1 MKTTLPTASQPNSAA
16 KDTFASQAGPE
27 CPLELDQRTPCNQHK
42 RKALHLLFVAW
53 LVIIPFEAVAA
64 SAGQGDSSVSPTRS
78 LIERF
83 RSDRAA
89 LERLYNVTLSTNR
102 TARLHRLFN
111 DNLAALE
118 QLDFQSLDQ
127 SGRIDWLL
135 FRNHL
140 QFEQRELDYGTH
152 KAAEIAD
159 LIPFAPTII
168 ELEEN
173 RRRLQPQEPRASAE
187 LLATIPATIKATRE
201 KLEKQLHDLSVPGAV
216 LGRRAAMAADDLRG
230 ALRNWN
236 RFYADYHPS
245 FTWWVQSPYAAAD
258 KALDDY
264 AWFLREKL
272 AGFKKGEDDP
282 VIGDPIGRE
291 ALLNYLRAELI
302 PYTPEELIELA
313 EKEFAWC
320 EREMKRAA
328 DDLGFNGD
336 WSQAMAHVSRLH
348 VEPGEQPKMIKE
360 LADEAIAFL
369 EARNLVTIPP
379 LAKET
384 WRMEMMPPERQ
395 KVNPYFL
402 GGEVIQVSYP
412 TDDMSHEE
420 KLMSM
425 RGNNRHFS
433 RATVQHELI
442 PGHHLQGFMA
452 QRWNTH
458 RSLFRTPFLVEGWAL
473 YWEMLLWD
481 LNFPQ
486 SAEDRVG
493 MLFWRSHRCAR
504 IIFSLKFHLG
514 QMTAQE
520 CIDYLIQRVGH
531 EPRNATAEVR
541 RSVAGDYSP
550 LYQAAYMLGG
560 LQIRALHQE
569 LVASGKMTA
578 REFHDAI
585 LRENSIPIE
594 MIRASLT
601 GQTLTK
607 EFKTSWR
614 FYGE

>member
-1 MKTTLPTASQPNSAA
+1 MKICRCLLLLVSLPLAVCAAPADPSA
-16 KDTFASQAGPE
+16 
-27 CPLELDQRTPCNQHK
+27 
-42 RKALHLLFVAW
+42 
-53 LVIIPFEAVAA
+53 
-64 SAGQGDSSVSPTRS
+64 SPTRS
-78 LIERF
+78 LTERF
-83 RSDRAA
+83 RNDRGA
-89 LERLYNVTLSTNR
+89 LERLYNVELSTNR
-102 TARLHRLFN
+102 FARLQRLFA

-118 QLDFQSLDQ
+118 RFDFQSLDQ
-127 SGRIDWLL
+127 PGRIDWLL
-135 FRNHL
+135 FRNQL
-140 QFEQRELDYGTH
+140 QFEKGELAYGAR
-152 KAAEIAD
+152 KNAEIAD
-159 LIPFAPTII
+159 LIPFARTII
-168 ELEEN
+168 ELEEE
-173 RRRLQPQEPRASAE
+173 RRRLQPQEPRDSAE
-187 LLATIPATIKATRE
+187 LLAGIPPTIKAARE
-201 KLEKQLHDLSVPGAV
+201 KLEQQLKDKSAPGAV
-216 LGRRAAMAADDLRG
+216 LGRRAAMAVDELRG
-230 ALRNWN
+230 SLRDWN

-245 FTWWVQSPYAAAD
+245 FTWWVQAPYAAAD
-258 KALDDY
+258 KALEDY

-282 VIGDPIGRE
+282 VIGDPIGRA
-291 ALLNYLRAELI
+291 ALLDYLRVELI
-302 PYTPEELIELA
+302 PYTPEELIALA

-328 DDLGFNGD
+328 VDLGFNGD
-336 WSQAMAHVSRLH
+336 WSKAMAHVSRLH

-369 EARNLVTIPP
+369 EVRDLVTIPP

-504 IIFSLKFHLG
+504 IVFSLKYHLG

-550 LYQAAYMLGG
+550 TYQAAYMLGG
-560 LQIRALHQE
+560 LQIRALHKE

-578 REFHDAI
+578 RDFHDAI
-585 LRENSIPIE
+585 LRENSIPVE

-601 GQTLTK
+601 GQPLTK
-607 EFKTSWR
+607 EFQTSWR

>member
-1 MKTTLPTASQPNSAA
+1 MITAFPPEPQAYTTDRSHREATVGQAPEPRAFDSRNPFKNCWLCVLLLSISALVPEKA
-16 KDTFASQAGPE
+16 FPAGE
-27 CPLELDQRTPCNQHK
+27 D
-42 RKALHLLFVAW
+42 LHD
-53 LVIIPFEAVAA
+53 P
-64 SAGQGDSSVSPTRS
+64 SVSSTRS

-83 RSDRAA
+83 RGDRSA
-89 LERLYNVTLSTNR
+89 LERLYSVDLSTNR
-102 TARLHRLFN
+102 TARLQRLFA

-118 QLDFQSLDQ
+118 QLDFESLNQ
-127 SGRIDWLL
+127 PGRIDWLL
-135 FRNHL
+135 FRNQL
-140 QFEQRELDYGTH
+140 QLEQRDLDYAAR

-159 LIPFAPTII
+159 LVPFAPTII
-168 ELEEN
+168 ELEEK
-173 RRRLQPQEPRASAE
+173 RRLLQPQESRASAE
-187 LLATIPATIKATRE
+187 LLAGISPTIKTVRE
-201 KLEKQLHDLSVPGAV
+201 QLEQQVKDMAAPGAV
-216 LGRRAAMAADDLRG
+216 LGRRAAMAVDDLRG
-230 ALRNWN
+230 SLRDWN

-245 FTWWVQSPYAAAD
+245 FTWWVQAPYSAAD
-258 KALDDY
+258 KALEDY

-291 ALLNYLRAELI
+291 ALLDYLRAELI
-302 PYTPEELIELA
+302 PYTPEELIQIA

-336 WSQAMAHVSRLH
+336 WSKAMAHVSRLH

-369 EARNLVTIPP
+369 EARDLVTIPP

-433 RATVQHELI
+433 RATVHHELI

-458 RSLFRTPFLVEGWAL
+458 RALFRTPFLVEGWAL

-481 LNFPQ
+481 LDFPQ

-504 IIFSLKFHLG
+504 IVFSLKYHLG

-578 REFHDAI
+578 RDFHDAI

-594 MIRASLT
+594 LIRASLT

-607 EFKTSWR
+607 DFRTSWR

>member
-1 MKTTLPTASQPNSAA
+1 MSR
-16 KDTFASQAGPE
+16 GW
-27 CPLELDQRTPCNQHK
+27 
-42 RKALHLLFVAW
+42 LLVCVGLL
-53 LVIIPFEAVAA
+53 LVLVHDAVAA
-64 SAGQGDSSVSPTRS
+64 PADPSVSPTRS
-78 LIERF
+78 LIENF
-83 RSDRAA
+83 RNDRAA
-89 LERLYNVTLSTNR
+89 LERLYNLELSTNR
-102 TARLHRLFN
+102 VTRLDRLF
-111 DNLAALE
+111 DENLAALG
-118 QLDFQSLDQ
+118 QLDFKSLYQ
-127 SGRIDWLL
+127 PGRIDWLL
-135 FRNHL
+135 FRNQL
-140 QFEQRELDYGTH
+140 QFEQRELSYAA
-152 KAAEIAD
+152 KKSAEIAD
-159 LIPFAPTII
+159 LIPFAPVII

-187 LLATIPATIKATRE
+187 LLAGLPITIKTVRE
-201 KLEKQLHDLSVPGAV
+201 KVEQQLKDKSAPGAV
-216 LGRRAAMAADDLRG
+216 LGRRAAMAVDELRG
-230 ALRNWN
+230 ALRDWN

-245 FTWWVQSPYAAAD
+245 FTWWLKEPHAAAD
-258 KALDDY
+258 KALEDY

-282 VIGDPIGRE
+282 VIGDPIGRD
-291 ALLNYLRAELI
+291 ALLDYLRAELI

-328 DDLGFNGD
+328 NDLGFNGD
-336 WSQAMAHVSRLH
+336 WSKAMAHVSRLH

-369 EARNLVTIPP
+369 EARELVTIPP

-384 WRMEMMPPERQ
+384 WRMEMMPAERQ

-412 TDDMSHEE
+412 TADMSHEE

-452 QRWNTH
+452 QRYNAH
-458 RSLFRTPFLVEGWAL
+458 RSLFRTPFLIEGWAL

-504 IIFSLKFHLG
+504 IVFSLKYHLG

-520 CIDYLIQRVGH
+520 CIDYLIGRVGH

-550 LYQAAYMLGG
+550 TYQAAYMLGG
-560 LQIRALHQE
+560 LQIRALHKE
-569 LVASGKMTA
+569 LVASGRMTA

-601 GQTLTK
+601 GQTLSK
-607 EFKTSWR
+607 EFQTSWR

>member
-1 MKTTLPTASQPNSAA
+1 M
-16 KDTFASQAGPE
+16 
-27 CPLELDQRTPCNQHK
+27 
-42 RKALHLLFVAW
+42 
-53 LVIIPFEAVAA
+53 AV
-64 SAGQGDSSVSPTRS
+64 
-78 LIERF
+78 
-83 RSDRAA
+83 
-89 LERLYNVTLSTNR
+89 
-102 TARLHRLFN
+102 
-111 DNLAALE
+111 
-118 QLDFQSLDQ
+118 
-127 SGRIDWLL
+127 
-135 FRNHL
+135 
-140 QFEQRELDYGTH
+140 
-152 KAAEIAD
+152 
-159 LIPFAPTII
+159 
-168 ELEEN
+168 
-173 RRRLQPQEPRASAE
+173 
-187 LLATIPATIKATRE
+187 
-201 KLEKQLHDLSVPGAV
+201 
-216 LGRRAAMAADDLRG
+216 DDLRG
-230 ALRNWN
+230 SLRDWN

-245 FTWWVQSPYAAAD
+245 FTWWVQAPHVAAD
-258 KALDDY
+258 KALEDY

-282 VIGDPIGRE
+282 VIGDPIGRD
-291 ALLNYLRAELI
+291 ALLDYLRAELI
-302 PYTPEELIELA
+302 PYTPEELITLA

-336 WSQAMAHVSRLH
+336 WSKAMAHVSRLH

-369 EARNLVTIPP
+369 EARDLVTIPP

-412 TDDMSHEE
+412 TDEMSHEE

-425 RGNNRHFS
+425 RGNNQHFS

-458 RSLFRTPFLVEGWAL
+458 RALFRTPFLVEGWAL

-504 IIFSLKFHLG
+504 IVFSLKYHLG

-550 LYQAAYMLGG
+550 TYQAAYMLGG
-560 LQIRALHQE
+560 LQIRALHKE

-578 REFHDAI
+578 RDFHDAI

-594 MIRASLT
+594 LIRVSLT
-601 GQTLTK
+601 GQTLTP

>member
-1 MKTTLPTASQPNSAA
+1 MKVWLWIACAVLPVFGWSAA
-16 KDTFASQAGPE
+16 SVDP
-27 CPLELDQRTPCNQHK
+27 
-42 RKALHLLFVAW
+42 
-53 LVIIPFEAVAA
+53 
-64 SAGQGDSSVSPTRS
+64 SVSPSRS

-83 RSDRAA
+83 RNDRGA
-89 LERLYNVTLSTNR
+89 LDRLYNIELSTNR
-102 TARLHRLFN
+102 NARLQQLFA
-111 DNLAALE
+111 DNLAALG
-118 QLDFQSLDQ
+118 QLDFQALDQ
-127 SGRIDWLL
+127 PGRIDWLL
-135 FRNHL
+135 FRNQL
-140 QFEQRELDYGTH
+140 QFEQRELDYGAR
-152 KAAEIAD
+152 KSAEIAD
-159 LIPFAPTII
+159 LIPFAPVII
-168 ELEEN
+168 ELEES
-173 RRRLQPQEPRASAE
+173 RRRLQTQEPRASAE
-187 LLATIPATIKATRE
+187 LLAGIPTTIKTVRE
-201 KLEKQLHDLSVPGAV
+201 QLEQQLKDKSAPGAV
-216 LGRRAAMAADDLRG
+216 LGRRAATAVDDLRG
-230 ALRNWN
+230 ALRDWN
-236 RFYADYHPS
+236 RFYADYHPL
-245 FTWWVQSPYAAAD
+245 FTWWVQSPYTAAD
-258 KALDDY
+258 KALEDY

-282 VIGDPIGRE
+282 VIGDPIGRD
-291 ALLNYLRAELI
+291 ALLDYLRAELV

-336 WSQAMAHVSRLH
+336 WSKALAHVSRLH

-360 LADEAIAFL
+360 LADEAISFL
-369 EARNLVTIPP
+369 EARDLVTIPP
-379 LAKET
+379 LAKES

-412 TDDMSHEE
+412 TDDMSHED

-433 RATVQHELI
+433 RATVHHELI

-504 IIFSLKFHLG
+504 IVFSLKFHLG

-550 LYQAAYMLGG
+550 TYQAAYMLGG
-560 LQIRALHQE
+560 LQIRALHKE

-585 LRENSIPIE
+585 LRENSIPVE

-601 GQTLTK
+601 GQALTR
-607 EFKTSWR
+607 EFRTSWR

>member
-1 MKTTLPTASQPNSAA
+1 MKTRLLSLVLTVVVLRCAGHSAPV
-16 KDTFASQAGPE
+16 D
-27 CPLELDQRTPCNQHK
+27 R
-42 RKALHLLFVAW
+42 
-53 LVIIPFEAVAA
+53 
-64 SAGQGDSSVSPTRS
+64 SVSPTRS
-78 LIERF
+78 LIENF

-89 LERLYNVTLSTNR
+89 LERLYNVELSTNR
-102 TARLHRLFN
+102 TARLHRLFD

-118 QLDFQSLDQ
+118 QKDFQSLDQ
-127 SGRIDWLL
+127 PGRIDWLL
-135 FRNHL
+135 FRNQL
-140 QFEQRELDYGTH
+140 QFEQRELTYSAK
-152 KAAEIAD
+152 KATEIAD

-168 ELEEN
+168 ELEES

-187 LLATIPATIKATRE
+187 LVAVLPTLIKTVRE
-201 KLEKQLHDLSVPGAV
+201 KIEQQLTDKSAPGAV
-216 LGRRAAMAADDLRG
+216 LGRRAAMAVDELRG
-230 ALRNWN
+230 ALRDWN

-245 FTWWVQSPYAAAD
+245 FTWWVKEPYTAAD
-258 KALDDY
+258 KALEDC

-291 ALLNYLRAELI
+291 ALLDYLRAELI
-302 PYTPEELIELA
+302 PYTPEELIALA

-336 WSQAMAHVSRLH
+336 WSKAMAHVSQLH

-369 EARNLVTIPP
+369 EARDLVTIPP

-412 TDDMSHEE
+412 TDHMSHEE

-452 QRWNTH
+452 QRYNAH
-458 RSLFRTPFLVEGWAL
+458 RALFRTPFLVEGWAL

-504 IIFSLKFHLG
+504 IVFSLKYHLG

-550 LYQAAYMLGG
+550 TYQAAYMLGG
-560 LQIRALHQE
+560 LQIRALHKE

-578 REFHDAI
+578 RDFHDAI

-601 GQTLTK
+601 RQELTP

>member
-1 MKTTLPTASQPNSAA
+1 MKTTLATKPQMNADQLRTSSTQIADIAA
-16 KDTFASQAGPE
+16 RLNRHPCRFAKFVSRGFW
-27 CPLELDQRTPCNQHK
+27 
-42 RKALHLLFVAW
+42 LLVCVGLLRV
-53 LVIIPFEAVAA
+53 LVHDAVAA
-64 SAGQGDSSVSPTRS
+64 PADPSVNPTRS
-78 LIERF
+78 LIENF
-83 RSDRAA
+83 RNDRAA
-89 LERLYNVTLSTNR
+89 LERLYNVDLSTNR
-102 TARLHRLFN
+102 TARLHRLFAA
-111 DNLAALE
+111 DLAALG
-118 QLDFQSLDQ
+118 QLDFKSLDQ
-127 SGRIDWLL
+127 PGRIDWLL
-135 FRNHL
+135 FRNQL
-140 QFEQRELDYGTH
+140 QFEQRELTYSAK
-152 KAAEIAD
+152 KATEIAD

-168 ELEEN
+168 ELEES

-187 LLATIPATIKATRE
+187 LVAALPTRIKAVRE
-201 KLEKQLHDLSVPGAV
+201 TIEQQLKDKSAPGAV
-216 LGRRAAMAADDLRG
+216 LGRRAAMAVDELRG
-230 ALRNWN
+230 ALRDWN

-245 FTWWVQSPYAAAD
+245 FTWWLKEPHAAAD
-258 KALDDY
+258 KALEDY

-282 VIGDPIGRE
+282 VIGDPIGRD
-291 ALLNYLRAELI
+291 ALLDYLRAELI

-328 DDLGFNGD
+328 NDLGFNGD
-336 WSQAMAHVSRLH
+336 WSKAMAHVSRLH

-369 EARNLVTIPP
+369 EARELVTIPP

-384 WRMEMMPPERQ
+384 WRMEMMPAERQ

-412 TDDMSHEE
+412 TADMSHEE

-452 QRWNTH
+452 QRYNAH
-458 RSLFRTPFLVEGWAL
+458 RSLFRTPFLIEGWAL

-504 IIFSLKFHLG
+504 IVFSLKYHLG

-520 CIDYLIQRVGH
+520 CIDYLIGRVGH

-550 LYQAAYMLGG
+550 TYQAAYMLGG
-560 LQIRALHQE
+560 LQIRALHKE
-569 LVASGKMTA
+569 LVASGRMTA

-601 GQTLTK
+601 GQTLSK
-607 EFKTSWR
+607 EFQTSWR

>member
-1 MKTTLPTASQPNSAA
+1 MKTRLLSLVLTVVVLRCAGHSAPA
-16 KDTFASQAGPE
+16 D
-27 CPLELDQRTPCNQHK
+27 L
-42 RKALHLLFVAW
+42 
-53 LVIIPFEAVAA
+53 
-64 SAGQGDSSVSPTRS
+64 SVSPTRS
-78 LIERF
+78 LIESF

-89 LERLYNVTLSTNR
+89 LERLYNVELSTNR
-102 TARLHRLFN
+102 TARLHRLFD
-111 DNLAALE
+111 DNLTALE
-118 QLDFQSLDQ
+118 QMDFQSLDQ
-127 SGRIDWLL
+127 PGRIDWLL
-135 FRNHL
+135 FRNQL
-140 QFEQRELDYGTH
+140 QFEQRELTYSAK
-152 KAAEIAD
+152 KATEIAD

-168 ELEEN
+168 ELEES

-187 LLATIPATIKATRE
+187 LVAVLPTLIKTVRE
-201 KLEKQLHDLSVPGAV
+201 KIEQQLKDKSAPGAV
-216 LGRRAAMAADDLRG
+216 LGRRAAMAVDELRG
-230 ALRNWN
+230 ALRDWN

-245 FTWWVQSPYAAAD
+245 FTWWVKEPYTAAD
-258 KALDDY
+258 KALEDY

-291 ALLNYLRAELI
+291 ALLDYLRTELI

-336 WSQAMAHVSRLH
+336 WSKAMAHVSQLH

-369 EARNLVTIPP
+369 EARDLVTIPP

-458 RSLFRTPFLVEGWAL
+458 RALFRTPFLVEGWAL

-504 IIFSLKFHLG
+504 IVFSLKYHLG

-550 LYQAAYMLGG
+550 TYQAAYMLGG
-560 LQIRALHQE
+560 LQIRALHKE

-578 REFHDAI
+578 RDFHDAI

-601 GQTLTK
+601 RQELTP

>member
-1 MKTTLPTASQPNSAA
+1 MKTSLFIPLVALACATADPLPAA
-16 KDTFASQAGPE
+16 DP
-27 CPLELDQRTPCNQHK
+27 
-42 RKALHLLFVAW
+42 
-53 LVIIPFEAVAA
+53 
-64 SAGQGDSSVSPTRS
+64 SVSPTRS

-83 RSDRAA
+83 RGDRAA
-89 LERLYNVTLSTNR
+89 LERLYSIELSTNR

-118 QLDFQSLDQ
+118 QLDFSALDQ
-127 SGRIDWLL
+127 AGRIDWLL
-135 FRNHL
+135 FRNQL
-140 QFEQRELDYGTH
+140 EFEQRELDYAAR

-159 LIPFAPTII
+159 LIPFAPVII
-168 ELEEN
+168 ELEES
-173 RRRLQPQEPRASAE
+173 RRRLQSQEPRASAE
-187 LLATIPATIKATRE
+187 LLAGIPTTIKTVRE
-201 KLEKQLHDLSVPGAV
+201 RLDQQLKDKSAPGAV
-216 LGRRAAMAADDLRG
+216 LGRRAAMAVDDLRG
-230 ALRNWN
+230 SLRNWN

-245 FTWWVQSPYAAAD
+245 FTWWVQAPYAAAD
-258 KALDDY
+258 KALEDY

-291 ALLNYLRAELI
+291 ALLDYLRAELI

-360 LADEAIAFL
+360 LADEAIVFL
-369 EARNLVTIPP
+369 EARDLVTIPP

-504 IIFSLKFHLG
+504 IVFSLKYHLG

-550 LYQAAYMLGG
+550 TYQAAYMLGG
-560 LQIRALHQE
+560 LQIRAMHKE

-578 REFHDAI
+578 RDFHDAI

-594 MIRASLT
+594 LIRASLT
-601 GQTLTK
+601 GQVLTP
-607 EFKTSWR
+607 EFKTTWR

>member
-1 MKTTLPTASQPNSAA
+1 MKTTPAGEP
-16 KDTFASQAGPE
+16 QAISDG
-27 CPLELDQRTPCNQHK
+27 CNPDFT
-42 RKALHLLFVAW
+42 RLVRMSVNWLFG
-53 LVIIPFEAVAA
+53 
-64 SAGQGDSSVSPTRS
+64 SNRAGQFVSRFCRLGVCAALLLVPTWTVFAAPADPSVSPTRS

-83 RSDRAA
+83 RNDRGA
-89 LERLYNVTLSTNR
+89 LERLYNLELSTNR
-102 TARLHRLFN
+102 VARLGRLFD

-118 QLDFQSLDQ
+118 QLDFKALDQ
-127 SGRIDWLL
+127 AGRIDWLL
-135 FRNHL
+135 FRNQL
-140 QFEQRELDYGTH
+140 QFEQRELDYGARKT
-152 KAAEIAD
+152 AEVAD
-159 LIPFAPTII
+159 LIPFASTII

-173 RRRLQPQEPRASAE
+173 RRRLQSQEPRASAE
-187 LLATIPATIKATRE
+187 RVAALSAQVKTVRERIEQQLKDKSAPAA
-201 KLEKQLHDLSVPGAV
+201 VP
-216 LGRRAAMAADDLRG
+216 GRRAAMAVDDLRG
-230 ALRNWN
+230 ALREWN

-245 FTWWVQSPYAAAD
+245 FTWWMKEPYAAAD
-258 KALDDY
+258 KALEDY

-282 VIGDPIGRE
+282 VIGDPIGRD
-291 ALLNYLRAELI
+291 ALLDYLRAEMI
-302 PYTPEELIELA
+302 PYTPEELIALA

-320 EREMKRAA
+320 ESEMKRAA
-328 DDLGFNGD
+328 DDLGFSGD
-336 WSQAMAHVSRLH
+336 WSKAMAHVSQLH

-369 EARNLVTIPP
+369 EARELVTIPP

-412 TDDMSHEE
+412 TESMSHEE

-433 RATVQHELI
+433 RATVHHELI

-452 QRWNTH
+452 QRYNTH
-458 RSLFRTPFLVEGWAL
+458 RALFRTPFLVEGWAL

-481 LNFPQ
+481 LKFPQ

-504 IIFSLKFHLG
+504 IIFSLKYHLG

-520 CIDYLIQRVGH
+520 CIDYLIKRVGH
-531 EPRNATAEVR
+531 ESRNATAEVR

-550 LYQAAYMLGG
+550 TYQAAYMLGG
-560 LQIRALHQE
+560 LQIRALHKE
-569 LVASGKMTA
+569 LVESGKMTN
-578 REFHDAI
+578 RDFHDAI

-601 GQTLTK
+601 GQTLTP
-607 EFKTSWR
+607 EFETSWR

>member
-1 MKTTLPTASQPNSAA
+1 MKTCRCLLLLVALPLAICAAPADPSA
-16 KDTFASQAGPE
+16 
-27 CPLELDQRTPCNQHK
+27 
-42 RKALHLLFVAW
+42 
-53 LVIIPFEAVAA
+53 
-64 SAGQGDSSVSPTRS
+64 SPTRS

-83 RSDRAA
+83 RSDRGA
-89 LERLYNVTLSTNR
+89 LERLYSAELSTNR
-102 TARLHRLFN
+102 TARLQRLFD

-127 SGRIDWLL
+127 PGRIDWLL
-135 FRNHL
+135 FRNQL
-140 QFEQRELDYGTH
+140 QFEKGELEYGAR
-152 KAAEIAD
+152 KNAEIAD
-159 LIPFAPTII
+159 LIPFAPVII
-168 ELEEN
+168 ELEES
-173 RRRLQPQEPRASAE
+173 RRRLQRQEPRASAE
-187 LLATIPATIKATRE
+187 VLANLPTTIKATRE
-201 KLEKQLHDLSVPGAV
+201 RLEQQLKDKSAPGAV
-216 LGRRAAMAADDLRG
+216 VGRRAAMAVDDLRG
-230 ALRNWN
+230 SLRDWN

-245 FTWWVQSPYAAAD
+245 FTWWAQAPYTAAD
-258 KALDDY
+258 KALEDY

-282 VIGDPIGRE
+282 VIGDPIGRA
-291 ALLNYLRAELI
+291 ALLDYLRAELI
-302 PYTPEELIELA
+302 PYTPEELIVIA

-328 DDLGFNGD
+328 DDLGFIGD
-336 WSQAMAHVSRLH
+336 WSKAMAHVSRLH

-369 EARNLVTIPP
+369 EARDLVTIPP

-458 RSLFRTPFLVEGWAL
+458 RTLFRTPFLVEGWAL

-504 IIFSLKFHLG
+504 IVFSLKYHLG

-560 LQIRALHQE
+560 LQIRALHKE

-578 REFHDAI
+578 RDFHDAI

-601 GQTLTK
+601 GQELTP

>member
-1 MKTTLPTASQPNSAA
+1 
-16 KDTFASQAGPE
+16 
-27 CPLELDQRTPCNQHK
+27 
-42 RKALHLLFVAW
+42 
-53 LVIIPFEAVAA
+53 
-64 SAGQGDSSVSPTRS
+64 
-78 LIERF
+78 
-83 RSDRAA
+83 
-89 LERLYNVTLSTNR
+89 
-102 TARLHRLFN
+102 
-111 DNLAALE
+111 
-118 QLDFQSLDQ
+118 
-127 SGRIDWLL
+127 
-135 FRNHL
+135 
-140 QFEQRELDYGTH
+140 
-152 KAAEIAD
+152 
-159 LIPFAPTII
+159 
-168 ELEEN
+168 
-173 RRRLQPQEPRASAE
+173 
-187 LLATIPATIKATRE
+187 
-201 KLEKQLHDLSVPGAV
+201 
-216 LGRRAAMAADDLRG
+216 
-230 ALRNWN
+230 
-236 RFYADYHPS
+236 
-245 FTWWVQSPYAAAD
+245 VQSPYAAAD
-258 KALDDY
+258 KALEDY

-282 VIGDPIGRE
+282 VIGDPIGRD
-291 ALLNYLRAELI
+291 ALLDYLRAELI
-302 PYTPEELIELA
+302 PYTPEELIALA

-328 DDLGFNGD
+328 DDLGFDGD
-336 WSQAMAHVSRLH
+336 WSKAMAHVSRLH

-369 EARNLVTIPP
+369 EARDLVTIPP

-481 LNFPQ
+481 LDFPQ

-504 IIFSLKFHLG
+504 IVFSLKYQLG

-550 LYQAAYMLGG
+550 TYQAAYMLGG

-578 REFHDAI
+578 RDFHDAI

-594 MIRASLT
+594 LIRASLT
-601 GQTLTK
+601 GQALTK
-607 EFKTSWR
+607 DFQTSWR
-614 FYGE
+614 FYGR

>member
-1 MKTTLPTASQPNSAA
+1 MGALLLCLAA
-16 KDTFASQAGPE
+16 CALGQTYPAG
-27 CPLELDQRTPCNQHK
+27 
-42 RKALHLLFVAW
+42 A
-53 LVIIPFEAVAA
+53 AVDD
-64 SAGQGDSSVSPTRS
+64 QGDSSVSPTRS
-78 LIERF
+78 LVERF

-89 LERLYNVTLSTNR
+89 LERLHNVGLSTNR
-102 TARLHRLFN
+102 SARLQRLFD
-111 DNLAALE
+111 DNLTALGL
-118 QLDFQSLDQ
+118 LDFHSLNQ
-127 SGRIDWLL
+127 PGRIDWLL
-135 FRNHL
+135 FRNQL
-140 QFEQRELDYGTH
+140 QFEKGELDYGAR

-159 LIPFAPTII
+159 LIPFAPVII
-168 ELEEN
+168 ALEEH
-173 RRRLQPQEPRASAE
+173 RRRLQPQEARVSAE
-187 LLATIPATIKATRE
+187 VLAALPNTIKTTRE
-201 KLEKQLHDLSVPGAV
+201 NLEQQLKDKSAPGAV
-216 LGRRAAMAADDLRG
+216 LGRRAAMAVDDLRG
-230 ALRNWN
+230 SLRNWN
-236 RFYADYHPS
+236 RFYAGYHPS
-245 FTWWVQSPYAAAD
+245 FTWWVQSPYIAAD
-258 KALDDY
+258 KALEDY

-272 AGFKKGEDDP
+272 AGFRRGEDDP
-282 VIGDPIGRE
+282 VIGDPIGRA
-291 ALLNYLRAELI
+291 ALLDYLRAELI

-336 WSQAMAHVSRLH
+336 WSKAMAHVSQLH

-369 EARNLVTIPP
+369 EARDLVTIPP

-433 RATVQHELI
+433 RATVHHELI

-458 RSLFRTPFLVEGWAL
+458 RALFRTPFLVEGWAL

-504 IIFSLKFHLG
+504 IVFSLKYHLG

-520 CIDYLIQRVGH
+520 CIEYLIQRVGH

-569 LVASGKMTA
+569 LVANGKMTA
-578 REFHDAI
+578 RDFHDAI

-607 EFKTSWR
+607 EFQTSWR

>member
-1 MKTTLPTASQPNSAA
+1 M
-16 KDTFASQAGPE
+16 
-27 CPLELDQRTPCNQHK
+27 RTCC
-42 RKALHLLFVAW
+42 HLLLIAC
-53 LVIIPFEAVAA
+53 LHIAMPAPADTA
-64 SAGQGDSSVSPTRS
+64 DPSVSPTRG
-78 LIERF
+78 LI
-83 RSDRAA
+83 DRHRQDQGA
-89 LERLYNVTLSTNR
+89 LERLYNIELSPAHR
-102 TARLHRLFN
+102 DRLARLYR
-111 DNLAALE
+111 DSLAALE
-118 QLDFQSLDQ
+118 SLDFNQLEQ

-140 QFEQRELDYGTH
+140 NFQLHELDY
-152 KAAEIAD
+152 AAGRAVEIMP
-159 LIPFAPTII
+159 LLPFADTII
-168 ELEEN
+168 ALEEG
-173 RRRLQPQEPRASAE
+173 RRRLQPQEPRDSAA
-187 LLATIPATIKATRE
+187 LVAGIPDVIKKSRE
-201 KLEKQLHDLSVPGAV
+201 HLEEQLKDKSDPGAV
-216 LGRRAAMAADDLRG
+216 VGRRAAMAVDDLRRS
-230 ALRNWN
+230 LRDWN
-236 RFYADYHPS
+236 RFYAEYHPS
-245 FTWWVQSPYAAAD
+245 FTWWLKAPVAAAD
-258 KALDDY
+258 KALEDY

-282 VIGDPIGRE
+282 VIGDPIGRA
-291 ALLNYLRAELI
+291 ALLNYLRAELV
-302 PYTPEELIELA
+302 PYTPEELIEIA

-336 WSQAMAHVSRLH
+336 WAKAMAHVSQLH

-360 LADEAIAFL
+360 LADEAITFL
-369 EARNLVTIPP
+369 EARDLVTIPP

-412 TDDMSHEE
+412 TDEMSHED

-514 QMTAQE
+514 EMTAQE
-520 CIDYLIQRVGH
+520 CIDYLIKRVGH

-578 REFHDAI
+578 RDFHDAI

-594 MIRASLT
+594 LIRASLT
-601 GQTLTK
+601 GQPLNK
-607 EFKTSWR
+607 DFATSWR

>member
-1 MKTTLPTASQPNSAA
+1 MKTTP
-16 KDTFASQAGPE
+16 AGEPRAISDGFN
-27 CPLELDQRTPCNQHK
+27 PDFTRLVRMSVNW
-42 RKALHLLFVAW
+42 LFG
-53 LVIIPFEAVAA
+53 
-64 SAGQGDSSVSPTRS
+64 SNRAGQFVSRFCRLGVCAALLLVPTWTVFAAPADPSVSPMRS

-83 RSDRAA
+83 RNDRGA
-89 LERLYNVTLSTNR
+89 LERLYNLELSTNR
-102 TARLHRLFN
+102 VARLGRLFD

-118 QLDFQSLDQ
+118 QLDFKALDQ
-127 SGRIDWLL
+127 AGRIDWLL
-135 FRNHL
+135 FRNQL
-140 QFEQRELDYGTH
+140 QFEKRELDYGARKT
-152 KAAEIAD
+152 AEVAD
-159 LIPFAPTII
+159 LIPFASTII

-173 RRRLQPQEPRASAE
+173 RRRLQSQEPRASAE
-187 LLATIPATIKATRE
+187 RVAALSAQVKTVRERIEQQLKDKSAPAA
-201 KLEKQLHDLSVPGAV
+201 VP
-216 LGRRAAMAADDLRG
+216 GRRAAMAVDDLRG
-230 ALRNWN
+230 ALREWN

-245 FTWWVQSPYAAAD
+245 FTWWMKEPYAAAD
-258 KALDDY
+258 KALEEY
-264 AWFLREKL
+264 AWYLREKL

-282 VIGDPIGRE
+282 VIGDPIGRD
-291 ALLNYLRAELI
+291 ALLDYLRAEMI
-302 PYTPEELIELA
+302 PYTPEELIALA

-320 EREMKRAA
+320 ESEMKRAA
-328 DDLGFNGD
+328 DDLGFSGD
-336 WSQAMAHVSRLH
+336 WSKAMAHVSQLH

-369 EARNLVTIPP
+369 EARELVTIPP

-412 TDDMSHEE
+412 TESMSHEE

-433 RATVQHELI
+433 RATVHHELI

-452 QRWNTH
+452 QRYNTH
-458 RSLFRTPFLVEGWAL
+458 RALFRTPFLVEGWAL

-481 LNFPQ
+481 LKFPQ

-504 IIFSLKFHLG
+504 IIFSLKYHLG

-520 CIDYLIQRVGH
+520 CIDYLIKRVGH
-531 EPRNATAEVR
+531 ESRNATAEVR

-550 LYQAAYMLGG
+550 TYQAAYMLGG
-560 LQIRALHQE
+560 LQIRALHKE
-569 LVASGKMTA
+569 LVESGKMTN
-578 REFHDAI
+578 RDFHDAI

-601 GQTLTK
+601 GQTLTP
-607 EFKTSWR
+607 EFETSWR

>member
-1 MKTTLPTASQPNSAA
+1 MK
-16 KDTFASQAGPE
+16 
-27 CPLELDQRTPCNQHK
+27 
-42 RKALHLLFVAW
+42 LHAHAILVLVLVLAW
-53 LVIIPFEAVAA
+53 SA
-64 SAGQGDSSVSPTRS
+64 SATPADPSVSPTRS

-89 LERLYNVTLSTNR
+89 LERLYNVDLSTNR
-102 TARLHRLFN
+102 VARLQRLFD

-118 QLDFQSLDQ
+118 QLDFEALDQ

-135 FRNHL
+135 FRNQL
-140 QFEQRELDYGTH
+140 QFEKGELDYAAR
-152 KAAEIAD
+152 KSAEIAD
-159 LIPFAPTII
+159 LIPFAPVII
-168 ELEEN
+168 ELEEK
-173 RRRLQPQEPRASAE
+173 RRRLQPQEPRTSAE
-187 LLATIPATIKATRE
+187 LLAGLSATIKTTRE
-201 KLEKQLHDLSVPGAV
+201 KLEQQVKDKSAPGAV
-216 LGRRAAMAADDLRG
+216 LGRRAAMAVDDLRG
-230 ALRNWN
+230 SLRDWN
-236 RFYADYHPS
+236 RFYEDYHPS
-245 FTWWVQSPYAAAD
+245 FTWWVQAPYAAAD
-258 KALDDY
+258 KALEDY

-291 ALLNYLRAELI
+291 ALLDYLRAELI

-336 WSQAMAHVSRLH
+336 WSKAMAHVSRLH

-369 EARNLVTIPP
+369 EARDLVTIPP

-481 LNFPQ
+481 LNFPR

-504 IIFSLKFHLG
+504 IVFSLKYHLG

-569 LVASGKMTA
+569 LVASGRMTA
-578 REFHDAI
+578 RDFHDAI

-594 MIRASLT
+594 MIRAGLT

-607 EFKTSWR
+607 EFQTTWR

>member
-1 MKTTLPTASQPNSAA
+1 MLRIFIAVW
-16 KDTFASQAGPE
+16 
-27 CPLELDQRTPCNQHK
+27 L
-42 RKALHLLFVAW
+42 ALTHCEPFVATATQIDPS
-53 LVIIPFEAVAA
+53 L
-64 SAGQGDSSVSPTRS
+64 SPTRS

-83 RSDRAA
+83 RSDRGA
-89 LERLYNVTLSTNR
+89 LERLYNINVSTNR
-102 TARLHRLFN
+102 TTRLHKLFA
-111 DNLAALE
+111 DHLAALE
-118 QLDFQSLDQ
+118 QLDFQSLDEA
-127 SGRIDWLL
+127 GRIDWLL
-135 FRNHL
+135 LRNQL
-140 QFEQRELDYGTH
+140 QFEQRELDYTAH
-152 KAAEIAD
+152 KAIEIAD
-159 LIPFAPTII
+159 LIPFAPVII
-168 ELEEN
+168 DLEEN
-173 RRRLQPQEPRASAE
+173 RRRLQPQEPRASAHS
-187 LLATIPATIKATRE
+187 LSAIPITIKTVTE
-201 KLEKQLHDLSVPGAV
+201 KLEQQVKDKAAPGAV
-216 LGRRAAMAADDLRG
+216 LGRRAAMAVDDLRG
-230 ALRNWN
+230 SLRNWN

-245 FTWWVQSPYAAAD
+245 FTWWVQAPYAAAD
-258 KALDDY
+258 KALEDY

-282 VIGDPIGRE
+282 VIGDPIGRA
-291 ALLNYLRAELI
+291 ALLDYLRAELI
-302 PYTPEELIELA
+302 PYTPEELIRIA

-320 EREMKRAA
+320 EREMRRAA

-336 WSQAMAHVSRLH
+336 WAKAMAHVSQLY
-348 VEPGEQPKMIKE
+348 VEPGEQPQMIKE

-369 EARNLVTIPP
+369 EARDLVTIPP

-514 QMTAQE
+514 EMTAQE
-520 CIDYLIQRVGH
+520 CIDYLIERVGH

-560 LQIRALHQE
+560 LQIRALHRE
-569 LVASGKMTA
+569 LVASGNMTA
-578 REFHDAI
+578 RDFHDAT

-594 MIRASLT
+594 LIRASLT
-601 GQTLTK
+601 GQPLNK
-607 EFKTSWR
+607 DFATSWR

>member
-1 MKTTLPTASQPNSAA
+1 MKTRLLSLVLTVVVLRCAGHSAPV
-16 KDTFASQAGPE
+16 D
-27 CPLELDQRTPCNQHK
+27 R
-42 RKALHLLFVAW
+42 
-53 LVIIPFEAVAA
+53 
-64 SAGQGDSSVSPTRS
+64 SVSPTRS
-78 LIERF
+78 LIENF

-89 LERLYNVTLSTNR
+89 LERLYIVELSTNR
-102 TARLHRLFN
+102 TARLHRLFD
-111 DNLAALE
+111 DNLTALE
-118 QLDFQSLDQ
+118 QMDFQSLDQ
-127 SGRIDWLL
+127 PGRIDWLL
-135 FRNHL
+135 FRNQL
-140 QFEQRELDYGTH
+140 QFEQRELTYSAK
-152 KAAEIAD
+152 KATEIAD

-168 ELEEN
+168 ELEES

-187 LLATIPATIKATRE
+187 LVAVLPTLIKTVRE
-201 KLEKQLHDLSVPGAV
+201 KIEQQLTDKSAPGAV
-216 LGRRAAMAADDLRG
+216 LGRRAAMAVDELRG
-230 ALRNWN
+230 ALRDWN

-245 FTWWVQSPYAAAD
+245 FTWWVKEPYTAAD
-258 KALDDY
+258 KALEDC

-291 ALLNYLRAELI
+291 ALLDYLRAELI
-302 PYTPEELIELA
+302 PYTPEELIALA

-336 WSQAMAHVSRLH
+336 WSKAMAHVSQLH

-369 EARNLVTIPP
+369 EARDLVTIPP

-412 TDDMSHEE
+412 TDHMSHEE

-452 QRWNTH
+452 QRYNAH
-458 RSLFRTPFLVEGWAL
+458 RALFRTPFLVEGWAL

-504 IIFSLKFHLG
+504 IVFSLKYHLG

-541 RSVAGDYSP
+541 RSVASDYSP
-550 LYQAAYMLGG
+550 TYQAAYMLGG
-560 LQIRALHQE
+560 LQIRALHKE

-578 REFHDAI
+578 RDFHDAI

-601 GQTLTK
+601 RQELTP